1 MLAFIA
7 SKLCGVST
15 SMFIVAMAFCE
26 KFNSFWRWGFS
37 YCVLLLI
44 KNVYKSPRF
53 SSSCFMLM
61 EPILCL
67 KNTNLFYCDEIGVLP
82 V

>member
-26 KFNSFWRWGFS
+26 KFNSF
-37 YCVLLLI
+37 
-44 KNVYKSPRF
+44 
-53 SSSCFMLM
+53 
-61 EPILCL
+61 
-67 KNTNLFYCDEIGVLP
+67 
-82 V
+82 